1 MSNIGEN
8 KQNLGRSVLTFR
20 HFFASWPI
28 MADRSSFNWFVRQII
43 KADLYEIVNNE

>member
-8 KQNLGRSVLTFR
+8 KQNPGRSVLTFR
-20 HFFASWPI
+20 HFFAPGPI
-28 MADRSSFNWFVRQII
+28 MAGWWYFNWFVRQII